1 MNQAADRTEA
11 TALHPWK
18 PPADGF
24 GRQLRPGR
32 RERRRRPLTRRQI
45 LAIRGCFLLAG
56 AFCAIVFSL
65 DLPAAS
71 LWRHEALTLPV
82 VLVVNLVWFT
92 AYQIGQLLGLRPP
105 NDKA

>member
-1 MNQAADRTEA
+1 VNQPADRPEA

-24 GRQLRPGR
+24 ERQLRPDR
-32 RERRRRPLTRRQI
+32 RERRRRPLTRRQV
-45 LAIRGCFLLAG
+45 LAIRGSFLLAG
-56 AFCAIVFSL
+56 AFCAAVFSL

-71 LWRHEALTLPV
+71 FWRHEALTLPV
-82 VLVVNLVWFT
+82 GLVVGLVWFT
-92 AYQIGQLLGLRPP
+92 PHQIGQLLGVRPP